1 MDLLRVPVGI
11 YSTNSYVLLCSSG
24 FSVLVD
30 PGDEPG
36 TLLSAIAGTRVAFIL
51 LTHGHPDHSGALAEL
66 HHATG
71 APVAVHDADAAQLP
85 LSPDRLLEDGQ
96 VLRFGR
102 CRLKVHHLPG
112 HTPGSVGLQL
122 SGRRW
127 LVGDAV
133 FPGGPGHTDSPA
145 AFATLIQ
152 ALQRRIFSLPGR
164 TQLFPGH
171 GLSTMVGQERG
182 AFQAFMRRGWAEGT
196 CGDTLWETGPA
207 ASAPVALD

>member
-1 MDLLRVPVGI
+1 M
-11 YSTNSYVLLCSSG
+11 
-24 FSVLVD
+24 LVD

-66 HHATG
+66 HQATG
-71 APVAVHDADAAQLP
+71 APVAVHGADAAQLP

-96 VLRFGR
+96 VLHLGR

-127 LVGDAV
+127 LVGDSV

-145 AFATLIQ
+145 AFATLIICWEGSTSN
-152 ALQRRIFSLPGR
+152 RSR
-164 TQLFPGH
+164 T
-171 GLSTMVGQERG
+171 
-182 AFQAFMRRGWAEGT
+182 RRG
-196 CGDTLWETGPA
+196 
-207 ASAPVALD
+207 SAPCSRKTLSAQTRSSTWGECVERHTL